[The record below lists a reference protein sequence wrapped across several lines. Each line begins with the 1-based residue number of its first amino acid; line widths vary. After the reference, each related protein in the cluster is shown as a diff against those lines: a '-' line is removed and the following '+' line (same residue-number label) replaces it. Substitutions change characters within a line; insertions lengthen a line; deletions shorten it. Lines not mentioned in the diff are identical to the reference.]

1 MGEGKLL
8 PLYRE
13 YQDLIPAVRHFYD
26 RTIIEYR
33 AHPGS
38 RVYIHYLVEK
48 DSEQEAEYITEEM
61 TDVFEGVCSKEFVL
75 FFGETLQYYIIEER
89 DGEEQLTESATIR
102 KNDIG
107 KEILESRFSRI
118 NDLVISQTL
127 EDYSTL
133 DTMLEEYYQA
143 DYYADYLFR
152 LL

>member
-1 MGEGKLL
+1 M
-8 PLYRE
+8 
-13 YQDLIPAVRHFYD
+13 
-26 RTIIEYR
+26 
-33 AHPGS
+33 
-38 RVYIHYLVEK
+38 
-48 DSEQEAEYITEEM
+48 
-61 TDVFEGVCSKEFVL
+61 